1 MTVNRTVQYWRL
13 LQPDGAPLPGEFP
26 AEQVVQRLSRAKA
39 NGLNRYRR
47 CPDGML
53 LIAHGTHDERMLI
66 LDKVRRENL
75 PTIGSAAG
83 ARRAIGLTPDEGLLE
98 PTYCLF
104 GERNIVAM
112 LTSGDGPRARRLV
125 DYLEYKL
132 DIAVGI
138 EPVLTQNLDQ
148 ALDEMS
154 VSRVD
159 VAIPAN
165 RINRDLVG
173 GDWAQALDGA
183 RALAHD
189 GVVRI
194 GISVGRRGTGAQ
206 KDTMRRRIRE
216 LIDTLRGS
224 GALSEFESARV
235 VGSISGTPQSVDLLE
250 DRFVE
255 RTMVDADRLND
266 PERSTAYARE
276 LLRQSLTRN
285 REYLLSAVPDVPGVP
300 AHYPDTLIEIPDDER
315 E

>member
-1 MTVNRTVQYWRL
+1 MNRTVQYWRL
-13 LQPDGAPLPGEFP
+13 LQPDGAALPGEFP
-26 AEQVVQRLSRAKA
+26 AEQVVRRLSCAEAEDR
-39 NGLNRYRR
+39 NRYRR

-53 LIAHGTHDERMLI
+53 LIAHGTRDDRMLI

-75 PTIGSAAG
+75 PSIGSAAG

-112 LTSGDGPRARRLV
+112 LTSGDGPRARRLA
-125 DYLEYKL
+125 DYLEHKL
-132 DIAVGI
+132 EIAVGI

-159 VAIPAN
+159 VAIPAD
-165 RINRDLVG
+165 RINRELVG
-173 GDWAQALDGA
+173 GDWVQALDGA

-194 GISVGRRGTGAQ
+194 GISVGRRGTGTQ
-206 KDTMRRRIRE
+206 KEAIRRRIRE
-216 LIDTLRGS
+216 LIDALRGS

-250 DRFVE
+250 DKFVE
-255 RTMVDADRLND
+255 KTRVDADRLND

-285 REYLLSAVPDVPGVP
+285 RDYLLSAVPAVPGVP
-300 AHYPDTLIEIPDDER
+300 AHYADTLIEVPGDER

>member
-1 MTVNRTVQYWRL
+1 MQVNRTVQYWRL

-26 AEQVVQRLSRAKA
+26 AEQVVRRLQRAEA
-39 NGLNRYRR
+39 DGLNRYRR
-47 CPDGML
+47 CTDGML
-53 LIAHGTHDERMLI
+53 LIAHGTRDARMLI

-75 PTIGSAAG
+75 PSIGSAAG

-104 GERNIVAM
+104 GERNIVAL

-125 DYLEYKL
+125 DYLEHKL
-132 DIAVGI
+132 GIEVGI

-148 ALDEMS
+148 ALDAMS

-165 RINRDLVG
+165 RINRELVG
-173 GDWAQALDGA
+173 GDWVQALDGA
-183 RALAHD
+183 RALAQD

-194 GISVGRRGTGAQ
+194 GISVGRRGTGTQ
-206 KDTMRRRIRE
+206 KDAIRRRIRE
-216 LIDTLRGS
+216 LIDNLRGS

-255 RTMVDADRLND
+255 RTEVDADRLND
-266 PERSTAYARE
+266 PEQSTAYARE

-285 REYLLSAVPDVPGVP
+285 HEYLLSAVPELAGESVTY
-300 AHYPDTLIEIPDDER
+300 ADTLIELPDDER

>member
-1 MTVNRTVQYWRL
+1 MNRTVQYWRL

-26 AEQVVQRLSRAKA
+26 AEQVVRRLQRAEA
-39 NGLNRYRR
+39 DGLNRYRR
-47 CPDGML
+47 CTDGML
-53 LIAHGTHDERMLI
+53 LIAHGTRDARMLI

-75 PTIGSAAG
+75 PSIGSAAG

-104 GERNIVAM
+104 GERNIVAL

-125 DYLEYKL
+125 DYLEHKL
-132 DIAVGI
+132 GIEVGI
-138 EPVLTQNLDQ
+138 EPILTQNLDQ
-148 ALDEMS
+148 ALDAMS

-165 RINRDLVG
+165 RINRELVG
-173 GDWAQALDGA
+173 GDWVQALDGA
-183 RALAHD
+183 RALAQD

-194 GISVGRRGTGAQ
+194 GISVGRRGTGTQ
-206 KDTMRRRIRE
+206 KDAIRRRIRE
-216 LIDTLRGS
+216 LIDNLRGS

-255 RTMVDADRLND
+255 RTEVDADRLND

-285 REYLLSAVPDVPGVP
+285 HEYLLSAVPELAGESVTY
-300 AHYPDTLIEIPDDER
+300 ADTLIELPDDER

>member
-1 MTVNRTVQYWRL
+1 MNRTVQYWRL
-13 LQPDGAPLPGEFP
+13 LQPDGTPLAGEFP
-26 AEQVVQRLSRAKA
+26 AEQVVHRLTRAEA
-39 NGLNRYRR
+39 DGLNRYRR

-53 LIAHGTHDERMLI
+53 LIAHGTDDSRMMI

-75 PTIGSAAG
+75 PSIGSAAG

-125 DYLEYKL
+125 DYLEHKL
-132 DIAVGI
+132 EIEVGI

-154 VSRVD
+154 VSRID
-159 VAIPAN
+159 VAIPAT
-165 RINRDLVG
+165 RINRELVG
-173 GDWAQALDGA
+173 GDWVQALDGA
-183 RALAHD
+183 RALAQD

-206 KDTMRRRIRE
+206 KDAIRQRLRE
-216 LIDTLRGS
+216 LVDNLRGS

-255 RTMVDADRLND
+255 RTVVDADRLND
-266 PERSTAYARE
+266 PVRSTAYARE

-285 REYLLSAVPDVPGVP
+285 HDYLLSAVAAVPGAP
-300 AHYPDTLIEIPDDER
+300 APYADTFIEAPGDER

>member
-1 MTVNRTVQYWRL
+1 MDRTVQYWRL
-13 LQPDGAPLPGEFP
+13 LQPDGAALPGRFP
-26 AEQVVQRLSRAKA
+26 AEQVVRRLSRAEA
-39 NGLNRYRR
+39 AGLNRYRR
-47 CPDGML
+47 CADGML
-53 LIAHGTHDERMLI
+53 LIAHGTRDDRMLI

-75 PTIGSAAG
+75 PSIGSAAG

-125 DYLEYKL
+125 DYLEHKL
-132 DIAVGI
+132 KMAVGI

-159 VAIPAN
+159 VAIPAD

-173 GDWAQALDGA
+173 GDWVQALDGA
-183 RALAHD
+183 RALAQD

-194 GISVGRRGTGAQ
+194 GISVGRRGTGTQ
-206 KDTMRRRIRE
+206 KDAIRRRIRE
-216 LIDTLRGS
+216 LVDALRGS

-235 VGSISGTPQSVDLLE
+235 VGSISGSPQSVDLLE

-255 RTMVDADRLND
+255 KTQVDADRLND
-266 PERSTAYARE
+266 PERSTTYARE
-276 LLRQSLTRN
+276 LLSQSLTRN
-285 REYLLSAVPDVPGVP
+285 REYLFSAVAEV
-300 AHYPDTLIEIPDDER
+300 PDTPAPYADTFTEIPGDER

>member
-1 MTVNRTVQYWRL
+1 MNRTVQYWRL
-13 LQPDGAPLPGEFP
+13 LQPDGTPLPGKFP
-26 AEQVVQRLSRAKA
+26 AEQVVRRLNQAEA
-39 NGLNRYRR
+39 DGLNRYRR

-53 LIAHGTHDERMLI
+53 LIAHGTDDNRMMI

-75 PTIGSAAG
+75 PSIGSAAG

-125 DYLEYKL
+125 DYLESKL
-132 DIAVGI
+132 EIDIEI

-154 VSRVD
+154 VSRID
-159 VAIPAN
+159 VAIPAT
-165 RINRDLVG
+165 RINRELVG
-173 GDWAQALDGA
+173 GDWVQALDGA
-183 RALAHD
+183 RALAQD

-206 KDTMRRRIRE
+206 KDAIRRRLRE
-216 LIDTLRGS
+216 LVDNLRGS

-235 VGSISGTPQSVDLLE
+235 VGSVSGTQQSVDLLE

-255 RTMVDADRLND
+255 RTVVDADRLND
-266 PERSTAYARE
+266 PVRSTAYARE
-276 LLRQSLTRN
+276 LLGQSLTRN
-285 REYLLSAVPDVPGVP
+285 REYLLSAVPEVPSGPVTY
-300 AHYPDTLIEIPDDER
+300 ADTLIELPDDER

>member
-1 MTVNRTVQYWRL
+1 MNRTVQYWRL
-13 LQPDGAPLPGEFP
+13 LRPDGAALPGKFP
-26 AEQVVQRLSRAKA
+26 AEQVVRRLRRAEA
-39 NGLNRYRR
+39 AGLNRYRR
-47 CPDGML
+47 CADGML
-53 LIAHGTHDERMLI
+53 LIAHGTRDDRMLI

-75 PTIGSAAG
+75 PSIGSAAG

-125 DYLEYKL
+125 DYLEHKL
-132 DIAVGI
+132 EMAVGI

-159 VAIPAN
+159 VAIPAD

-173 GDWAQALDGA
+173 GDWVQALDGA
-183 RALAHD
+183 RALAQD

-194 GISVGRRGTGAQ
+194 GISVGRRGTGTQ
-206 KDTMRRRIRE
+206 KDAIRRRIRE
-216 LIDTLRGS
+216 LVDALRGS

-235 VGSISGTPQSVDLLE
+235 VGSISGSPQSVDLLE

-255 RTMVDADRLND
+255 KTQVDADRLND
-266 PERSTAYARE
+266 PERSTTYALE
-276 LLRQSLTRN
+276 LLSQSLTRN
-285 REYLLSAVPDVPGVP
+285 REYLFSAVAEV
-300 AHYPDTLIEIPDDER
+300 PDTPAPYAGTFTEIPGDER

>member
-1 MTVNRTVQYWRL
+1 MNRTVQYWRL
-13 LQPDGAPLPGEFP
+13 VQPDGAALPGRFP
-26 AEQVVQRLSRAKA
+26 AEQVVRRLRRAEA
-39 NGLNRYRR
+39 AGLNRYRR
-47 CPDGML
+47 CADGML
-53 LIAHGTHDERMLI
+53 LIAHGTRDDRMLI

-75 PTIGSAAG
+75 PSIGSAAG

-125 DYLEYKL
+125 DYLEHKL
-132 DIAVGI
+132 EIAVGI

-159 VAIPAN
+159 VAIPAD

-173 GDWAQALDGA
+173 GDWVQALDGA
-183 RALAHD
+183 RALAQD

-194 GISVGRRGTGAQ
+194 GISVGRRGTGTQ
-206 KDTMRRRIRE
+206 KDAIRRRIRE
-216 LIDTLRGS
+216 LVDALRGS

-235 VGSISGTPQSVDLLE
+235 VGSISGSPQSVDLLE

-255 RTMVDADRLND
+255 KTQVDADRLND
-266 PERSTAYARE
+266 PDRSTTYARE
-276 LLRQSLTRN
+276 LLSQSLTRN
-285 REYLLSAVPDVPGVP
+285 REYLFSAVAEV
-300 AHYPDTLIEIPDDER
+300 PDTPAPYADTFTEIPGDER

>member
-1 MTVNRTVQYWRL
+1 MNRTVQYWRL
-13 LQPDGAPLPGEFP
+13 LRPDGAALPGKFP
-26 AEQVVQRLSRAKA
+26 AEQVVRRLRRAEA
-39 NGLNRYRR
+39 AGLNRYRR
-47 CPDGML
+47 CADGML
-53 LIAHGTHDERMLI
+53 LIAHGTRDDRMLI

-75 PTIGSAAG
+75 PSIGSAAG

-125 DYLEYKL
+125 DYLEHKL
-132 DIAVGI
+132 EMAVGI

-159 VAIPAN
+159 VAIPAD

-173 GDWAQALDGA
+173 GDWVQALDGA
-183 RALAHD
+183 RALAQD

-194 GISVGRRGTGAQ
+194 GISVGRRGTGTQ
-206 KDTMRRRIRE
+206 KDAIRRRIRE
-216 LIDTLRGS
+216 LVDALRGS

-235 VGSISGTPQSVDLLE
+235 VGSISGSPQSVDLLE

-255 RTMVDADRLND
+255 KTQVDADRLND
-266 PERSTAYARE
+266 PERSTTYARE
-276 LLRQSLTRN
+276 LLSQSLTRN
-285 REYLLSAVPDVPGVP
+285 REYLFSAVAEV
-300 AHYPDTLIEIPDDER
+300 PDTPAPYADTFTEIPGDER

>member
-1 MTVNRTVQYWRL
+1 MQVNRTVQYWRL

-26 AEQVVQRLSRAKA
+26 AEQVVRRLQRAEA
-39 NGLNRYRR
+39 DGLNRYRR
-47 CPDGML
+47 CTDGML
-53 LIAHGTHDERMLI
+53 LIAHGTRDARMLI

-75 PTIGSAAG
+75 PSIGSAAG

-104 GERNIVAM
+104 GERNIVAL

-125 DYLEYKL
+125 DYLEHKL
-132 DIAVGI
+132 GIEVGI
-138 EPVLTQNLDQ
+138 EPILTQNLDQ
-148 ALDEMS
+148 ALDAMS

-165 RINRDLVG
+165 RINRELVG
-173 GDWAQALDGA
+173 GDWVQALDGA
-183 RALAHD
+183 RALAQD

-194 GISVGRRGTGAQ
+194 GISVGRRGTGTQ
-206 KDTMRRRIRE
+206 KDAIRRRIRE
-216 LIDTLRGS
+216 LIDNLRGS

-255 RTMVDADRLND
+255 RTEVDADRLND

-285 REYLLSAVPDVPGVP
+285 HEYLLSAVPELAGESVTY
-300 AHYPDTLIEIPDDER
+300 ADTLIELPDDER

>member
-1 MTVNRTVQYWRL
+1 MNRTVQYWRL
-13 LQPDGAPLPGEFP
+13 LQPDGAALPGEFP
-26 AEQVVQRLSRAKA
+26 AEQVVRRLSCAEAEDR
-39 NGLNRYRR
+39 NRYRR

-53 LIAHGTHDERMLI
+53 LIAHGTRDDRMLI

-75 PTIGSAAG
+75 PSIGSAAG
-83 ARRAIGLTPDEGLLE
+83 ARRAIGLNPDEGLLE
-98 PTYCLF
+98 PTYCCF

-125 DYLEYKL
+125 DYLEHKL
-132 DIAVGI
+132 EIAVGI
-138 EPVLTQNLDQ
+138 EPVLTQNLDR

-159 VAIPAN
+159 VAIPAD
-165 RINRDLVG
+165 RINRELVG
-173 GDWAQALDGA
+173 GDWVQALDGA

-194 GISVGRRGTGAQ
+194 GISVGRRGTGTQ
-206 KDTMRRRIRE
+206 KEAIRRRIRE
-216 LIDTLRGS
+216 LIDALRGS

-250 DRFVE
+250 DKFVE
-255 RTMVDADRLND
+255 KTQVDADRLND
-266 PERSTAYARE
+266 PERSTTYARE

-285 REYLLSAVPDVPGVP
+285 RDYLLSAVPAVPGVP
-300 AHYPDTLIEIPDDER
+300 AHYADTLIEVPDDER

>member
-1 MTVNRTVQYWRL
+1 MNRTVQYWRL
-13 LQPDGAPLPGEFP
+13 LQPDGAALPGRFP
-26 AEQVVQRLSRAKA
+26 AEQVVRRLSRAEA
-39 NGLNRYRR
+39 AGLNRYRR
-47 CPDGML
+47 CADGML
-53 LIAHGTHDERMLI
+53 LIAHGTRDDRMLI

-75 PTIGSAAG
+75 PSIGSAAG

-104 GERNIVAM
+104 GEHNIVAM

-125 DYLEYKL
+125 DYLEHKL
-132 DIAVGI
+132 EMAVGI

-159 VAIPAN
+159 VAIPAD

-173 GDWAQALDGA
+173 GDWVQALDGA
-183 RALAHD
+183 RALAQD

-194 GISVGRRGTGAQ
+194 GISVGRRGTGTQ
-206 KDTMRRRIRE
+206 KDAIRRRIRE
-216 LIDTLRGS
+216 LVDALRGS

-235 VGSISGTPQSVDLLE
+235 VGSISGSPQSVDLLE

-255 RTMVDADRLND
+255 KTQVDADRLND
-266 PERSTAYARE
+266 PERSTTYARE
-276 LLRQSLTRN
+276 LLSQSLTRN
-285 REYLLSAVPDVPGVP
+285 REYLFSAVAEV
-300 AHYPDTLIEIPDDER
+300 PDTPAPYADTFTEIPGDER